1 LYGHDWQ
8 RHSKLASCFRGH
20 AYPSTL
26 RKAVAVARICLCLVR
41 QANRDGHAMRSYE
54 VPAMK
59 WVMLAEA
66 TDDHREMFGE
76 EGDCALFFRDTSEMV
91 DKAKWLLAHQE
102 EGRQM
107 ADRAHARITSGK
119 NTYRDRLE
127 TILDTC
133 LNR

>member
-1 LYGHDWQ
+1 
-8 RHSKLASCFRGH
+8 
-20 AYPSTL
+20 
-26 RKAVAVARICLCLVR
+26 
-41 QANRDGHAMRSYE
+41 MRSYE

-59 WVMLAEA
+59 GVTLAEA

-76 EGDCALFFRDTSEMV
+76 ESDCVLFFRDTSEMV
-91 DKAKWLLAHQE
+91 DKAKWLLVHQR

-107 ADRAHARITSGK
+107 ADRAHARVTGGK

-133 LNR
+133 LTR